1 MNSPLSVV
9 ILAAGRG
16 TRMKTAAPKVLFD
29 LCGLP
34 SLLHVVRSAR
44 ALDPEKIVVVV
55 SKEGRTACERAVMA
69 DAAACGEVE
78 FAIQDPPLGTGHA
91 VQAALPAV
99 DADGTDL
106 LVLYGDGPLIRT
118 ASLRL
123 LKERHQQACAGASL
137 LTAVVDDPT
146 GLGRIITDADGR
158 VARIV
163 EELDADAEQKRIR
176 LVNTG
181 ILLLGRGVGREAL
194 QALTNENAK
203 GEFYLTDTSELV
215 RKAGR
220 TVESVPLAD
229 PTEATAFNST
239 AELATV
245 RTVLRDRIVKSHQ
258 ENGVDF
264 VDPATSYVD
273 IDVEIG
279 PGTRILPCTVIGKGV
294 RIGPHCSVG
303 PFAHLRVETVMEEGA
318 QIGNFTEVKKSVIGA
333 GAKALHLT
341 YLGDVSVGAGSNI
354 GCGTITANYDGAEH
368 HATTI
373 GKGAFIGSGTI
384 LIAPTE
390 VGEGGVTGAG
400 AVVLRDT
407 RIGEGEVYIGMPAR
421 PLKRK
426 DKS

>member
-176 LVNTG
+176 MVNTG

-245 RTVLRDRIVKSHQ
+245 RAVLRDRIVKSHQ